1 MGAIMIRIGPAGWDY
16 RDWQGVVYPPGVQ
29 GTDRLAFLTQFFPV
43 IEINVTFYRPISATL
58 ARRWVEEVAARPD
71 FRFTAKLFRG
81 FTHERTTGPWQ
92 EEAAVKSG
100 LGALLEAG
108 RLGALLA
115 QFPYSFHNTAEN
127 RAYLVTVRE
136 RFQDYPLAIEVRH
149 RSWQQAAVRDFLA
162 GHNLAFCNIDQPQ
175 ISYAL
180 GETDWVSGPLAYL
193 RCHGRNRANWFA
205 KMDDVGARYDY
216 LYSAQEIDELAQ
228 RAQGLIQQAGET
240 YLIFNNHP
248 HGQGVA
254 NALEMLE
261 RLTEQ
266 RPALPEGLKKAFPR
280 LAYF

>member
-1 MGAIMIRIGPAGWDY
+1 MIRIGPAGWDY
-16 RDWQGVVYPPGVQ
+16 QDWQGVVYPPRVQ
-29 GTDRLAFLTQFFPV
+29 GTDRLTFLTQFFPV

-58 ARRWVEEVAARPD
+58 ARRWVEAVAARPD

-81 FTHERTTGPWQ
+81 FTHERTTAPWQ
-92 EEAAVKSG
+92 EEPAVKSG
-100 LGALLEAG
+100 LAALLEAG

-127 RAYLVTVRE
+127 RGYLLTVRE

-149 RSWQQAAVRDFLA
+149 RSWQQTAVRQFLA
-162 GHNLAFCNIDQPQ
+162 DHNLSFCNIDQPQ

-193 RCHGRNRANWFA
+193 RLHGRNRQNWFA
-205 KMDDVGARYDY
+205 KTDDAGARYDY
-216 LYSAQEIDELAQ
+216 LYTAQEMDDLAG
-228 RAQGLIQQAGET
+228 RARKLTSQASET
-240 YLIFNNHP
+240 FLIFNNHP

-261 RLTEQ
+261 RLTNQ
-266 RPALPEGLKKAFPR
+266 RPPLPECLKKAFPR

>member
-1 MGAIMIRIGPAGWDY
+1 MIRIGPAGWDY
-16 RDWQGVVYPPGVQ
+16 QDWQGVVYPPRVQ
-29 GTDRLAFLTQFFPV
+29 GTDRLTFLTQFFPT

-58 ARRWVEEVAARPD
+58 AQRWVEAVVGRPD

-81 FTHERTTGPWQ
+81 FTHERTMAPWQ

-100 LGALLEAG
+100 LAALLEAG

-127 RAYLVTVRE
+127 RGYLVTVRE
-136 RFQDYPLAIEVRH
+136 RFPDYPLAIEVRH
-149 RSWQQAAVRDFLA
+149 RSWQQPAVRKFLA
-162 GHNLAFCNIDQPQ
+162 DHNLAFCNIDQPQ

-193 RCHGRNRANWFA
+193 RLHGRNRQNWFA
-205 KMDDVGARYDY
+205 KNDDAGTRYDY
-216 LYSAQEIDELAQ
+216 LYSAQEMDELAG
-228 RAQGLIQQAGET
+228 RARSLTAQTAET

-248 HGQGVA
+248 RGQGVA
-254 NALEMLE
+254 NALEMLQ

>member
-1 MGAIMIRIGPAGWDY
+1 M
-16 RDWQGVVYPPGVQ
+16 VYPPRVQ
-29 GTDRLAFLTQFFPV
+29 GTDRLTFLTQFFPV

-58 ARRWVEEVAARPD
+58 ARRWVEAVAARPD

-81 FTHERTTGPWQ
+81 FTHERTTAPWQ
-92 EEAAVKSG
+92 EEPAVKSG
-100 LGALLEAG
+100 LAALLEAG

-127 RAYLVTVRE
+127 RGYLLTVRE

-149 RSWQQAAVRDFLA
+149 RSWQQPAVRQFLA
-162 GHNLAFCNIDQPQ
+162 DHNLSFCNIDQPQ

-193 RCHGRNRANWFA
+193 RLHGRNRQNWFA
-205 KMDDVGARYDY
+205 KTDDAGARYDY
-216 LYSAQEIDELAQ
+216 LYTAQEMDDLAG
-228 RAQGLIQQAGET
+228 RARKLTSQASET
-240 YLIFNNHP
+240 FLIFNNHP

-261 RLTEQ
+261 RLTNQ
-266 RPALPEGLKKAFPR
+266 RPSLPECLKKAFPR

>member
-1 MGAIMIRIGPAGWDY
+1 MIRIGPAGWDY
-16 RDWQGVVYPPGVQ
+16 QDWQGVVYPPRVQ
-29 GTDRLAFLTQFFPV
+29 GTDRLTFLTQFFPV

-58 ARRWVEEVAARPD
+58 ARRWVEAVAARPD

-81 FTHERTTGPWQ
+81 FTHERTTAPWQ
-92 EEAAVKSG
+92 EEPAVKSG
-100 LGALLEAG
+100 LAALLEAG

-127 RAYLVTVRE
+127 RGYLLTVRE

-149 RSWQQAAVRDFLA
+149 RSWQLPAVRQFLA
-162 GHNLAFCNIDQPQ
+162 DHNLSFCNIDQPQ

-193 RCHGRNRANWFA
+193 RLHGRNRENWFA
-205 KMDDVGARYDY
+205 KTDDAGARYDY
-216 LYSAQEIDELAQ
+216 LYSSQEMDDLAE
-228 RAQGLIQQAGET
+228 RARKLTSQASET
-240 YLIFNNHP
+240 FLIFNNHP

-261 RLTEQ
+261 RLTDQ
-266 RPALPEGLKKAFPR
+266 RPSLPECLKKAFPR